1 MMRLGLSMMWLLFS
15 SSQVAAFST
24 MTTSKMTTKPA
35 VRLYA
40 EDSSSSSSASTT
52 ETTSESAQQPP
63 KMYIPVSFDEMIKQ
77 VSSTME
83 DAVKSDKKRQI
94 IRIMLPRSP
103 DNDQFG
109 TFYETNVV
117 NPDKYVDTVL
127 VPPDET
133 WQGGIMQLY
142 RAASL
147 ATQEILR

>member
-1 MMRLGLSMMWLLFS
+1 
-15 SSQVAAFST
+15 
-24 MTTSKMTTKPA
+24 
-35 VRLYA
+35 
-40 EDSSSSSSASTT
+40 
-52 ETTSESAQQPP
+52 
-63 KMYIPVSFDEMIKQ
+63 
-77 VSSTME
+77 ME
-83 DAVKSDKKRQI
+83 DAVKSDKRRQI

-109 TFYETNVV
+109 TFYETNVID
-117 NPDKYVDTVL
+117 PDPSRYVDTVL